1 MVQRVARSLQGWNT
15 NIGGRLPGGLSQVSE
30 VSEHAQQRINL
41 VVPSPCCIPS
51 ILRQPM
57 AERLRTTVWCLR
69 RGPDQLLN
77 QRGYIDTNTSLFASS
92 RRRNNK
98 NAAFSTLP
106 LFSYGPWNYRVQ
118 ISMLGIV
125 DQRPIRGVLVPR
137 RVTILSR
144 LSSSRTKSFAKQFPK
159 SFGPVSF
166 PPGGTRPRFSTTS
179 NRPSDGFYG
188 SRLFSYRS
196 DDSLRS
202 PLVKYS
208 CK

>member
-15 NIGGRLPGGLSQVSE
+15 NIGASVGNKYVTEPNVREMLKPICKVKVKINLFRAGALEADFEKGRLPGGLSQVSE

-98 NAAFSTLP
+98 YRTL
-106 LFSYGPWNYRVQ
+106 
-118 ISMLGIV
+118 
-125 DQRPIRGVLVPR
+125 
-137 RVTILSR
+137 
-144 LSSSRTKSFAKQFPK
+144 
-159 SFGPVSF
+159 
-166 PPGGTRPRFSTTS
+166 RF
-179 NRPSDGFYG
+179 
-188 SRLFSYRS
+188 RLFHCSAMARGIIEYRFRCS
-196 DDSLRS
+196 ASSIKDLFEVCSFQGGLRF
-202 PLVKYS
+202 YRG
-208 CK
+208 